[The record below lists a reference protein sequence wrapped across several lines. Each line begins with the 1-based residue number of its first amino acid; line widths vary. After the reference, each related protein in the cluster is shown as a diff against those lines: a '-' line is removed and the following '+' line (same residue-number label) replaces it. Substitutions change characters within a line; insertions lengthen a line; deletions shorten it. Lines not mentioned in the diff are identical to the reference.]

1 MEPPVPKFEIGNY
14 VETVQ
19 QGPYDHS
26 HVTEAGFIIGRSL
39 TFVPTKRDFIEMWLY
54 KTTISENRFFPE
66 YRLRCYTREEIEEK
80 LARNLEEYEKISQ
93 PKRHLWLEK
102 FKGAEGPEIDK
113 NIKYMEEQQQK
124 QMERTTY
131 YINKYKDIIE
141 KFNLLKNTS
150 NK

>member
-14 VETVQ
+14 VETVRLT
-19 QGPYDHS
+19 PYDSH

-80 LARNLEEYEKISQ
+80 LARNLEEYEKIS
-93 PKRHLWLEK
+93 
-102 FKGAEGPEIDK
+102 KGNEG
-113 NIKYMEEQQQK
+113 QQK